1 MKKSK
6 PKILIFLAS
15 IIIISGYLLIGSI
28 IENDKLRN
36 LKLLLNEEQKQLIK
50 KYIFPYKFISQ
61 QQKIISQQQQIIS
74 KYNQI
79 DWLYLEL
86 EKKMEVSEIT
96 TEENI
101 VKLTKN
107 KTLKKY
113 KFKTGFYAGIFN
125 NFPERILLG
134 INFSIL

>member
-79 DWLYLEL
+79 DW
-86 EKKMEVSEIT
+86 SS
-96 TEENI
+96 NI
-101 VKLTKN
+101 WCCSSGLSGS
-107 KTLKKY
+107 KY
-113 KFKTGFYAGIFN
+113 MN
-125 NFPERILLG
+125 VRC
-134 INFSIL
+134 